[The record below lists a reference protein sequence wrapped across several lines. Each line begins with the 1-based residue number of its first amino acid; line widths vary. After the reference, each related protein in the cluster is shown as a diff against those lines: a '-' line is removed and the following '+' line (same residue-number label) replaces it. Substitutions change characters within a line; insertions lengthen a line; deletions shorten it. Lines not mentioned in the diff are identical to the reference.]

1 MDYLIHI
8 LVMIGIYLILS
19 YSLNLLIGFSG
30 LLSLC
35 HAAFYGIGAYIY
47 TLISTK
53 LGFSFLTSTLIAF
66 IGTGIIAFLVSLPS
80 LKFRGDFFVIV
91 TLGFQMIF
99 FVIADNWISL
109 TSGPYG
115 ITGIPRPVI
124 FGWKINKT
132 WEFLI
137 IVLIFDLI
145 FCSFLFLLYNSPFG
159 LILKSLRED
168 EKAAEALGKSSFSYF
183 LKAFVLSGSIA
194 SISGALFAS
203 YMTYID
209 PTSFTLDES
218 IFLVT
223 ILLLG
228 GSGNKIGP
236 FLGVLIM
243 ILVPE
248 ALRFLGLPDSIAA
261 NLRQIIYGIALI
273 VLMYF
278 RPKGMAGEFEVK

>member
-1 MDYLIHI
+1 MNYIFHL

-30 LLSLC
+30 LLSLT

-47 TLISTK
+47 TLISIK
-53 LGFSFLTSTLIAF
+53 FGFSFIPSLTIAF
-66 IGTGIIAFLVSLPS
+66 IGTAIISLTISVPA
-80 LKFRGDFFVIV
+80 LRFRGDFFVFS

-99 FVIADNWISL
+99 FAIAYNWISL
-109 TSGPYG
+109 TRGPYG
-115 ITGIPRPVI
+115 IPGIPRPLV
-124 FGWKINKT
+124 FGWEINEI

-137 IVLIFDLI
+137 LIIFLNLI
-145 FCSFLFLLYNSPFG
+145 ICGLLFLLYDSPFG
-159 LILKSLRED
+159 LVLKSLRED

-278 RPKGMAGEFEVK
+278 RPKGIAGEYEVK